1 MAKFHGKLGYGIT
14 GETKP
19 GVWVDQIIEKDVVG
33 DFIKNTRQL
42 ENSGGVNDNIN
53 INNSIS
59 IVADP
64 YVTENFHLIKYV
76 KFMGTKWKVRTA
88 EVQYP
93 RIILTLGGEYN
104 GEQA

>member
-19 GVWVDQIIEKDVVG
+19 GVWVDQIIEKDIVG

-76 KFMGTKWKVRTA
+76 KFMGTTWKVKTA

>member
-1 MAKFHGKLGYGIT
+1 MAKFYGKIGYGIT
-14 GETKP
+14 EEVKP
-19 GVWVDQIIEKDVVG
+19 GVWVDNIIEKNVIG
-33 DFIKNTRQL
+33 DLTKNSRLL
-42 ENSGGVNDNIN
+42 EKSDGINDNIN
-53 INNSIS
+53 ISNTIS

-64 YVTENFHLIKYV
+64 YITENFHLIKYV
-76 KFMGTKWKVRTA
+76 KFLGVAWKVKVA

>member
-19 GVWVDQIIEKDVVG
+19 GVWVDQIIEKDIVG

-59 IVADP
+59 IVVDP

-76 KFMGTKWKVRTA
+76 KFMGTAWKVKTA

>member
-53 INNSIS
+53 INNGNSI
-59 IVADP
+59 P
-64 YVTENFHLIKYV
+64 WFFK
-76 KFMGTKWKVRTA
+76 
-88 EVQYP
+88 
-93 RIILTLGGEYN
+93 
-104 GEQA
+104 

>member
-1 MAKFHGKLGYGIT
+1 MAKFHGKLGYGIA

-76 KFMGTKWKVRTA
+76 KFMGTAWKVRTA